1 SRLVS
6 LALLAALHRGNGF
19 TVTSFGL
26 GVARPLLMGSWR
38 GAKVFLARTRP
49 LHESLCAFPAQLYPT
64 RRQGAVI
71 RGGHLLALVL
81 ITAACVLRGRL
92 LPWGRE
98 LALLAAALFGFV
110 WARAAVTAAWQAVR
124 GRAAGLEPIRQ
135 VRALRGV
142 WKWIADG
149 PGLYLQSMR

>member
-1 SRLVS
+1 LTYGTTAWDATPVEDTPPDVGVTPAAPAGRDVEPGTGPSLLTLVVAFVVLLYGSRLVS

-81 ITAACVLRGRL
+81 ITAACVLLWRL

-98 LALLAAALFGFV
+98 
-110 WARAAVTAAWQAVR
+110 
-124 GRAAGLEPIRQ
+124 
-135 VRALRGV
+135 
-142 WKWIADG
+142 
-149 PGLYLQSMR
+149 